1 MGNAFLNKGVCQN
14 HPKGG
19 GGVQKT
25 GGEFKYQFI
34 LFFLGRG
41 CRIIWELF
49 FCHLYEGGYY
59 FCEIFW
65 GAFRKYAHN
74 KLHII

>member
-34 LFFLGRG
+34 LFFLG
-41 CRIIWELF
+41 
-49 FCHLYEGGYY
+49 GGV
-59 FCEIFW
+59 E
-65 GAFRKYAHN
+65 
-74 KLHII
+74 